1 MELEYIKAVSLYRR
15 RSYENCIEVCNAILQ
30 KGHENN
36 IPMFSNNDDDDTKS
50 INSRSSSN
58 LSSRETSDKKKQT
71 TSIMPTWMMEG
82 IWQLKMRALTQRIF
96 VDDLEANDDISAEN
110 EEVEYERIA
119 TAARPGTSLKTAF
132 VPRPGSSLMV
142 GGMRPSTHLVSRP
155 TSGIAR
161 PGTASARP
169 GSSLAGRPSS
179 RCGTARRV
187 RVTSAAVF
195 SLGDLTTALYQAS
208 RMNPTIYA
216 ERKNIIK
223 ALFQFLFY
231 HEGEPSKAL
240 SLCEAV
246 FDAQR
251 QNVDW
256 WWEQQRGRCLI
267 ALNHPKKA
275 EAYLLRSLSILPH
288 PDTYLLLSKMYQ
300 KLDQLEQALQ
310 LVCSATDKCSYDI
323 ALRTEKGRLYELME
337 KTEESVEVYR
347 IIAKMN
353 PINVEALAS
362 IAVNYF
368 YDNNPE
374 MALMYYR
381 RILSMG
387 AHNAELYCNIALCCL
402 YGGQIDLVLPCF
414 QRALMLATT
423 PDQRSDI
430 WYNLSFVGIT
440 TGDFNLARRCLRLC
454 LTSDATN
461 GAALNNLA
469 VLSAHSGDLPK
480 AKSYLS
486 AAKEVLGDSMEIKS
500 NLNYME
506 KHYKL

>member
-1 MELEYIKAVSLYRR
+1 MDIEYIKAVSLFRR
-15 RSYENCIEVCNAILQ
+15 RSYEKCIEVCNVILQ
-30 KGHENN
+30 MGHENN
-36 IPMFSNNDDDDTKS
+36 VPMFTNDDEDTKS
-50 INSRSSSN
+50 INSRSSGN
-58 LSSRETSDKKKQT
+58 SSKDPSDNNNKKQPT
-71 TSIMPTWMMEG
+71 MPTWMMEG

-110 EEVEYERIA
+110 EEVEFERIA
-119 TAARPGTSLKTAF
+119 TTARPGTSLKTAF

-142 GGMRPSTHLVSRP
+142 GGMRPSTHLGSRP

-169 GSSLAGRPSS
+169 GSSVGGRPSS

-187 RVTSAAVF
+187 RVTSAAVY
-195 SLGDLTTALYQAS
+195 SLGDLTSVLYQAS

-216 ERKNIIK
+216 DRKNIIK

-231 HEGEPSKAL
+231 HEGEPQKAL

-246 FDAQR
+246 CDAQR
-251 QNVDW
+251 QKVDW
-256 WWEQQRGRCLI
+256 WWDQQRGRCLVT
-267 ALNHPKKA
+267 LNHPRKA
-275 EAYLLRSLSILPH
+275 ETYLLRSLRSLAH
-288 PDTYLLLSKMYQ
+288 PDTFLLLSKMYQ
-300 KLDQLEQALQ
+300 KMDQLEQALQ
-310 LVCSATDKCSYDI
+310 LISSALDKHSYDI
-323 ALRTEKGRLYELME
+323 ALRTEQGRIYELMN
-337 KTEESVEVYR
+337 KADDSVQVYR
-347 IIAKMN
+347 LIVKMN

-414 QRALMLATT
+414 QRALTLATT
-423 PDQRSDI
+423 SDQRSDI
-430 WYNLSFVGIT
+430 WYNLSFVAVT

-469 VLSAHSGDLPK
+469 VLSAHSGDLAK
-480 AKSYLS
+480 AKSYLA
-486 AAKEVLGDSMEIKS
+486 AAKEVLGDSLEIES
-500 NLNYME
+500 NLKYME
-506 KHYKL
+506 KNYKL